1 MQVNHIGYAVQDL
14 NKAVES
20 FLSLGYRVCRAETE
34 DPSRNVKIC
43 FLSDPNGVTVELIA
57 PLDKNLNKNLNK
69 NSPVDSWLQK
79 NGNSPYHICYDSE
92 DIASDI
98 VALKRQGYL
107 LVTRPLPAPAM
118 DDRRV
123 AFMYG
128 KNVGLI
134 ELMEKEK
141 KDGSR
146 QGDNVAG
153 VEGAAG

>member
-14 NKAVES
+14 NRAVKS
-20 FLSLGYRVCRAETE
+20 FLCLGYRVCRAETE

-43 FLSDPNGVTVELIA
+43 FLSDPNGVRVKLIA
-57 PLDKNLNKNLNK
+57 PLNK

-79 NGNSPYHICYDSE
+79 NGNSPYHICYDSD

-107 LVTRPLPAPAM
+107 LVTHPLPAPAM

-128 KNVGLI
+128 KGVGLI
-134 ELMEKEK
+134 ELVEKEK
-141 KDGSR
+141 R
-146 QGDNVAG
+146 
-153 VEGAAG
+153 ER